1 MLFTMKV
8 ISKAARFLIGVI
20 FISLASFHWVISQT
34 NQPQVIRGVVT
45 DEQTGEIL
53 PGVHIYISQTTVG
66 TVSKNDGTFELAHR
80 LNGTYKLVA
89 SYVGY
94 NTLTKQV
101 GLYPESGPVEID
113 FKLSPASAEIGEL
126 EVQASNS
133 EWQNHFNEF
142 RRYFLGSS
150 EFADKTIIENAWSL
164 NFENDDEGRLI
175 AEAPEPLV
183 VTNYALG
190 YEIEID
196 LVEFKWD
203 RNRNSGLYVVYTRF
217 HELNPENSDQL
228 EEWSR
233 NRRSAY
239 RGSFE
244 HFLKSLYNGELTA
257 NRFEAVLQDSNNR
270 VQIAEVVNVGSDGM
284 NIHTNIP
291 GTDSERTKTFRLR
304 GPVDILYGRNAG
316 YSTSDNRL
324 RSRLV
329 PMNRS
334 GIFVVTEHGRLAN
347 PSALRI
353 DGVWAKDRV
362 AKLIPVTYTP
372 DE

>member
-1 MLFTMKV
+1 MRTAGSAVRL
-8 ISKAARFLIGVI
+8 LIGVT
-20 FISLASFHWVISQT
+20 FISLSAFHCVISQT
-34 NQPQVIRGVVT
+34 NQSQVIQGVVS
-45 DEQTGEIL
+45 DEETGETL
-53 PGVHIYISQTTVG
+53 PGVHIYISQTTIG
-66 TVSKNDGTFELAHR
+66 TVSTNDGSFKLVHQ
-80 LNGTYKLVA
+80 LSGTYKLVV

-94 NTLTKQV
+94 TTKTTEV
-101 GLYPESGPVEID
+101 GLDHESEPIEID
-113 FKLSPASAEIGEL
+113 FDLSPAPSEMDEL

-133 EWQNHFNEF
+133 DWQNHFNQF

-150 EFADKTIIENAWSL
+150 EFAEKTIIENAWSL
-164 NFENDDEGRLI
+164 NFELDDEDQLI

-217 HELNPENSDQL
+217 NELKPETSDQL
-228 EEWSR
+228 DEWTR

-270 VQIAEVVNVGSDGM
+270 VQITEVVKVGSDGM

-291 GTDSERTKTFRLR
+291 GSNSEYTKTFRLR
-304 GPVDILYGRNAG
+304 GPVDILYGRNTG
-316 YSTSDNRL
+316 YSTSDNRT

-329 PMNRS
+329 PMNQS
-334 GIFVVTEHGRLAN
+334 GTFVVTEHGRLAN
-347 PSALRI
+347 PAALRI
-353 DGVWAKDRV
+353 DGAWAKDRV
-362 AKLIPVTYTP
+362 AKLIPVTYNP
-372 DE
+372 EE